1 MKDYYFYK
9 IVCNDL
15 HVQHTYVG
23 STENFTIRKNVHK
36 YDSTNPKRN
45 HIKIYTTMAE
55 HGGWSNWEMVLIEK
69 RGFETRLEAKKL
81 ERYYYEQLN
90 SDISLNTI
98 YPQRDRKEYLQTNKE
113 SLSAQQ
119 SKRHKEN
126 KISINARH
134 KNNYENN
141 KESVAAR
148 QKNYYEN
155 NKELF
160 TDKHKC
166 VCGGCYTRQNLSKH
180 MKTNKH
186 LEHDINFIK

>member
-98 YPQRDRKEYLQTNKE
+98 YPQRDRKEYLQLTKNRFLLNRANAIK
-113 SLSAQQ
+113 
-119 SKRHKEN
+119 
-126 KISINARH
+126 KIKFQLMLVTKTIMRIIRNRLLLVT
-134 KNNYENN
+134 KTIM
-141 KESVAAR
+141 R
-148 QKNYYEN
+148 II
-155 NKELF
+155 
-160 TDKHKC
+160 
-166 VCGGCYTRQNLSKH
+166 RNLSMLNMTVVAGVFTH
-180 MKTNKH
+180 VKTFQNT
-186 LEHDINFIK
+186 